1 MKSGVL
7 GEALDR
13 TAVVL
18 AKART
23 TPREQT
29 SAKSALDER
38 HLDHQISGLVA
49 ASLDELAAFE
59 LQPSTRRRRFKA
71 ATTGTTGESSYDPA

>member
-1 MKSGVL
+1 MKGGVP
-7 GEALDR
+7 GEALHPT
-13 TAVVL
+13 TAVIL

-29 SAKSALDER
+29 SAKSTLDER

-49 ASLDELAAFE
+49 ASLDELAASE
-59 LQPSTRRRRFKA
+59 HQPSTRRRRFKA
-71 ATTGTTGESSYDPA
+71 ATTGESSYDPA